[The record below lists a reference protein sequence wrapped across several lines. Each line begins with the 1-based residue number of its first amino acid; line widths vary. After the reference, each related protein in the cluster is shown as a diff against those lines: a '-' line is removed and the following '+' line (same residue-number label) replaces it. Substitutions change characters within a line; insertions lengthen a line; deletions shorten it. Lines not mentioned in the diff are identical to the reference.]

1 MKKRIVKWLAFMLA
15 VVFIASLTPE
25 WRAEA
30 ATAGWKKQTTK
41 IYASDGN
48 PNYVFAGWKYQLSNG
63 RYVNNCL
70 CKIDGKF
77 YLFKKDGMLQT
88 GVTSSLGGCIYE
100 GMWMSSGTANKRNKD
115 DGALNI
121 DSIGGWKV
129 DKTGYWFQK
138 GKWYP
143 KRTTI
148 FINDNSYTFNLKGY
162 LIDSKGK
169 VVKPG
174 TFKIVKKTVSHPM
187 YEVVNG
193 KIRNTGKKTYS
204 YTTLQ
209 KK

>member
-15 VVFIASLTPE
+15 LVFIASLTPE

-41 IYASDGN
+41 VFASDGN
-48 PNYVFAGWKYQLSNG
+48 VNYVFSGWKYQLANG

-70 CKIDGKF
+70 CKIDGKY
-77 YLFKKDGMLQT
+77 YLFQKNGKLQT
-88 GVTSSLGGCIYE
+88 GATSSLGGCIYE
-100 GMWMSSGTANKRNKD
+100 GMWMSTGTASKRNKD
-115 DGALNI
+115 EGAL
-121 DSIGGWKV
+121 SIGSVGGWKM

-148 FINDNSYTFNLKGY
+148 FINDNAYRFNLKGY
-162 LIDSKGK
+162 LVDSKGNI
-169 VVKPG
+169 VKPG
-174 TFKIVKKTVSHPM
+174 TYKIVKRRASHAM

-193 KIRNTGKKTYS
+193 KIRNAGSTKAYS
-204 YTTLQ
+204 YTTL